1 MKRKSEPPIFSGLIT
16 ALVTPFQGDRIDFEA
31 LAELVEWQIGQ
42 GVEGLVACGTT
53 AESPTLSA
61 SEWADVIRLC
71 VDVSRGRAPV
81 IAGSGTN
88 DTRRTIEL
96 TREAARLGAD
106 GALVVTPYY
115 NRPGQ
120 EGLFRHFDAV
130 SRCTELPII
139 LYNVPARTAV
149 DLSVDTLERLAGSPG
164 IVGIKDA
171 TGDLA
176 RVRET
181 VARLGRR
188 FTLLSGNDRSTPGFM
203 AAGGDG
209 AISVISN
216 VAPRLC
222 AAMIFAIRQ
231 NDPVE
236 ARRIQALLRPLQE
249 ALELETNPGPVKYA
263 LHCTRGCASSVRL
276 PLVEVA
282 DDTAL
287 KIREAIAALAMPRV
301 HPPMA
306 GAPPVRWRSA

>member
-1 MKRKSEPPIFSGLIT
+1 MKRKSEPPIFGGLIT
-16 ALVTPFQGDRIDFEA
+16 ALVTPFRGDQIDFEA
-31 LAELVEWQIGQ
+31 LAELVDWQIGQ
-42 GVEGLVACGTT
+42 GVQGLVACGTT

-88 DTRRTIEL
+88 DTRRTIEM

-120 EGLFRHFDAV
+120 EGLFRHFDCV
-130 SRCTELPII
+130 SRSTELPII
-139 LYNVPARTAV
+139 LYNVPARTGL
-149 DLSVDTLERLAGSPG
+149 DISVDTLERLAESPG

-176 RVRET
+176 KARET
-181 VARLGRR
+181 VSRLGDR
-188 FTLLSGNDRSTPGFM
+188 FTLLSGHDRSTPEFM
-203 AAGGDG
+203 AVGGDG

-216 VAPRLC
+216 LTPRLC
-222 AAMIFAIRQ
+222 AAMIFALQQ
-231 NDPVE
+231 NEPVE
-236 ARRIQALLRPLQE
+236 ARRIQALLLPLQK

-263 LHCTRGCASSVRL
+263 LHCTRGYAPSVRL
-276 PLVEVA
+276 PLVEVT

-287 KIREAIAALAMPRV
+287 RIREAIATLTMPT
-301 HPPMA
+301 
-306 GAPPVRWRSA
+306 VRLSMGDATSVCWRSA